1 MMTSLPGET
10 SLTTADLKRR
20 NQRQHDLVPPERLA
34 ACNAIVIGVGA
45 IGRQVALQLAA
56 IGIHCMALYDPDQV
70 KLENLATQGFWE
82 SDVGSTK
89 VNAVA
94 KQARQQFPQLELHT
108 FAERF
113 RKSHVQKWSTSR
125 QIAVFC
131 CVDSMDTRKLIWEG
145 VQLKSQFFVDGRMA
159 AEVIRVL
166 TSDSPA
172 LDQQYPATLFA
183 SSEAYAGECTAKSTI
198 YTANIAAGLMMSQF
212 TRWLRRIPVVHE
224 QVFNLL
230 AQELITS

>member
-1 MMTSLPGET
+1 MNTVKVD
-10 SLTTADLKRR
+10 LTKR
-20 NQRQHDLVPPERLA
+20 NQRQRDLVPPERLA

-56 IGIHCMALYDPDQV
+56 IGVHCMVLYDPDQV

-82 SDVGSTK
+82 SDMGSTK
-89 VNAVA
+89 VSAVA
-94 KQARQQFPQLELHT
+94 KQAKQQFPQLELHT

-113 RKSHVQKWSTSR
+113 RKSHVQKWTTSR

-131 CVDSMDTRKLIWEG
+131 CVDTIDARKLIWES
-145 VQLKSQFFVDGRMA
+145 VREKAHFFCDGRMA

-166 TSDSPA
+166 ASDTPN
-172 LDQQYPATLFA
+172 LDRHYPTTLFTA
-183 SSEAYAGECTAKSTI
+183 AEAYAGECTAKSTI
-198 YTANIAAGLMMSQF
+198 YTANIAAGLLVGQF
-212 TRWLRRIPVVHE
+212 TRWLRRMPVIRE

-230 AQELITS
+230 AQELTAT